1 MEKRPLFAGTQF
13 AVCIV
18 AGDTATVTERLVQH
32 FHEVCKRGVV

>member
-1 MEKRPLFAGTQF
+1 MEKRSLFAGTQF

-32 FHEVCKRGVV
+32 FREVCKRAVV